1 MNRYKIGES
10 RQQIR
15 IMSLEQQIPELA
27 VVRFI
32 DIFVETLDM
41 VQLGF
46 KYAETNKTGNKP
58 YAPKDLMKLYIYGYF
73 YGIRSSRKLE
83 TETKRNLEIRWL
95 IYELSPDFKTISDF
109 RKDNIDAIKKVFTS
123 FTLLCQ
129 EQELIGGSTI
139 GIDGTKVKAVN
150 SPEKVYTKESIK
162 KDKKYVD
169 KKIEKYIKDLEDSE
183 KDDKEGQEPSK
194 ESIKNAIEKLKE
206 KKKELI
212 KIEKEITENGKQ
224 VAKTDKDC
232 RLMKTRK
239 GFEACYNIQTVVD
252 SKHKLIVTYDVTNDC
267 NDEEQ
272 LEPMVKRAQE
282 IIGDK
287 EIEVLVDRGY
297 RNADQVENVEK
308 NGTRVYMPEKDT
320 RPGDFK
326 YNEITDSYVCMEGK
340 TLKYESSFKQKGR
353 YVKRYKCKDCEGCIK
368 RDQCTKSKT
377 GRTIKVLKNQKII
390 DEVDNRTKRNPEKMK
405 ERSKICEH
413 PFGTIKQN
421 MGFRYFSIKSLR
433 KVQAE
438 AGLVMLAYNIKR
450 VINIL
455 IEQKTIRNIILLN
468 EK

>member
-1 MNRYKIGES
+1 MYRYKTGEI

-15 IMSLEQQIPELA
+15 IISLEQQIPELA

-32 DIFVETLDM
+32 DIFVETLNM
-41 VQLGF
+41 VELEF
-46 KYAETNKTGNKP
+46 KYAETKDTGNKP
-58 YAPKDLMKLYIYGYF
+58 YDPKDLLKLYIYGYF

-83 TETKRNLEIRWL
+83 TETKRNIEVRWL
-95 IYELSPDFKTISDF
+95 IHELSPDFKTISDF
-109 RKDNIDAIKKVFTS
+109 RKDNIDAIKKVFKS

-150 SPEKVYTKESIK
+150 SPDKVYTKASIK
-162 KDKKYVD
+162 KDKEYVD

-183 KDDKEGQEPSK
+183 ENASEGQEPLK
-194 ESIKNAIEKLKE
+194 ESIKGAIEKLKE
-206 KKKELI
+206 KKERLI
-212 KIEKEITENGKQ
+212 KIEEEIAKTGEQ

-232 RLMKTRK
+232 RIMKTRK
-239 GFEACYNIQTVVD
+239 GFDACYNIQTVVD

-272 LEPMVKRAQE
+272 LEPMVNKAQE
-282 IIGDK
+282 IIGNK

-297 RNADQVENVEK
+297 RNAVQVESVEK
-308 NGTRVYMPEKDT
+308 NGATVYMPEKDT

-326 YNEITDSYVCMEGK
+326 YDKTTDSYTCMEGK
-340 TLKYESSFKQKGR
+340 TLKYESTFKQRGR
-353 YVKRYKCKDCEGCIK
+353 HVKRYKCTDCKGCIK
-368 RDQCTKSKT
+368 RDQCTNSKT
-377 GRTIKVLKNQKII
+377 GRTIKVLKNQKIM
-390 DEVDNRTKRNPEKMK
+390 DEVDKRTKRNPEKMK

-421 MGFRYFSIKSLR
+421 MGFRYFLVKSLR
-433 KVQAE
+433 KVQVE

-450 VINIL
+450 VVNIL
-455 IEQKTIRNIILLN
+455 IEQKTIKNVLLLN
-468 EK
+468 TK